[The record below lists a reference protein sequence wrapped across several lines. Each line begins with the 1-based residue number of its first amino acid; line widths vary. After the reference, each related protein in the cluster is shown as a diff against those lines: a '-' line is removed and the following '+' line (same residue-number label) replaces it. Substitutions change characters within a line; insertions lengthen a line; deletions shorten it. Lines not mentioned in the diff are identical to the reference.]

1 MKLEPFNVE
10 KPVIGV
16 IHLPPLPG
24 SPRFSGDLSEI
35 VERAVREARILEDCG
50 VNGVIVE
57 NFWDVPFKVR
67 VRDAETIASM
77 TVIVK
82 NIVDEVN
89 IPVGVSLLRNSG
101 VEALAIAY
109 ACNAKFI
116 RVNALCQV
124 IVAPEGILY
133 PIAREL
139 IELKYKLKSNVRI
152 YADVNVKHGKP
163 LVERD
168 IVDVAKECI
177 ERGMAEAIILTGS
190 RTGKV
195 VELND
200 ILKLRK
206 AKLGKPIVVG
216 SGINLNNIAKYWSI
230 ADGFIVGTYFRVNGD
245 LSKPIDRERVNK
257 LMREV
262 ERLRVDSGKSPT
274 QLLI

>member
-1 MKLEPFNVE
+1 
-10 KPVIGV
+10 
-16 IHLPPLPG
+16 
-24 SPRFSGDLSEI
+24 
-35 VERAVREARILEDCG
+35 
-50 VNGVIVE
+50 
-57 NFWDVPFKVR
+57 
-67 VRDAETIASM
+67 
-77 TVIVK
+77 
-82 NIVDEVN
+82 
-89 IPVGVSLLRNSG
+89 
-101 VEALAIAY
+101 
-109 ACNAKFI
+109 
-116 RVNALCQV
+116 
-124 IVAPEGILY
+124 LY